1 MLRLQLF
8 GPPRIVLDGQEM
20 SIPRRRTRA
29 LLYYLALQPQ
39 PVGRDQLTTLLWP
52 DHDRVTARQ
61 QLRTTLHSLRGL
73 LPDALQALDDRLQLQ
88 AAVDARQLQE
98 LLAAPTISRDQL
110 AAVLEPLHGGLLEGF
125 ALPDSDLFED
135 WLAAERERSRLLVLR
150 GWSRLARSAEQDG
163 DYQAA
168 LTALLRAL
176 ALDPLQED
184 LQRDAMRV
192 QYRAGDRVGAIRRF
206 EQLQELLDRELG
218 VPPMRE
224 TRELYD
230 QLITDTLPVPAA
242 LRPPAAAPAAAL
254 PALADSRLPFS
265 GREREHAL
273 LTQAVAA
280 QRVALLEGVPGI
292 GKTRLA
298 EEFLRTCSGQ
308 TLTLAGRELE
318 QHTPYQAL
326 TAALHELTQ
335 HADWKATLAALG
347 LQPIWLREAARL
359 LPELYPSDD
368 ARPADEARLWEA
380 LTQLL
385 LAVAR
390 RRPLQLLVDDLHWL
404 DASTV
409 GWLGYLAR
417 RQDGEPLTI
426 VMTGRP
432 ADPRSTAAL
441 LVRTLLREQRLVRIV
456 LERLPPE
463 ATFAIAR
470 ELNPV
475 FAHPLAEWL
484 ERTAEGNPY
493 IIAELVRHARAAG
506 LVTADY
512 TPNLAR
518 LSAAGPLVPQT
529 VYSLIEARLSRLSEP
544 ARRVLDAAVAAGRDF
559 SFAVTARAAG
569 LSEDA
574 ALDALDELRAARL
587 VIPLTDGTYRFDHS
601 LTMEV
606 AYHEVGEARHRV
618 LHRRV
623 AEALEALNREHLDDV
638 AAQIAAHYSEGG
650 VPARAAVYA
659 MRAAR
664 RAAALA
670 AWHEAAD
677 QYRAALAGVSAAER
691 SEVMLLEGQARYRS
705 GDVAAASDLFAEA
718 LAAAVTP
725 RGALDARL
733 ELARS
738 YIPQGRY
745 ADVIALVEPLAQHT
759 SPAEQ
764 AAALFITGVALS
776 LRGDLQAG
784 LERLMQ
790 ADQLLDGDPTADL
803 MTQATV
809 RFELG
814 NAAAQ
819 LGDLERAIAEY
830 RRAMA
835 GADADP
841 RHSALDMRILTRNNL
856 AYHLLLLGRPDAAD
870 AVLAEAAKLAEQY
883 GVIAM
888 SVYLDSTAGEIALA
902 RGETAA
908 ARRSFERG
916 RALALRVNMPERVA
930 GITANLGL
938 VDLAAGDREA
948 ARTQLQEALEQAE
961 TLTAP
966 QLVTQIEIWLAGLL
980 PAAQAEPLLQRAEQ
994 RAVAHGR
1001 RLLLD
1006 QIHRLRAE
1014 RTAAPA

>member
-8 GPPRIVLDGQEM
+8 GSPRIVLDGQDV
-20 SIPRRRTRA
+20 SVPRRRTRA

-39 PVGRDQLTTLLWP
+39 PVARDQLTALLWP

-73 LPDALQALDDRLQLQ
+73 LPEALQAADDRLQLA

-98 LLAAPTISRDQL
+98 LLAAATPGRDRL

-192 QYRAGDRVGAIRRF
+192 QYRAGDRVAAIRRF

-230 QLITDTLPVPAA
+230 QLITDSLPAAAAAPRPLVPA
-242 LRPPAAAPAAAL
+242 AAAPAL
-254 PALADSRLPFS
+254 PALTDSRLPFS
-265 GREREHAL
+265 GRERERELLVQAL
-273 LTQAVAA
+273 AA

-298 EEFLRTCSGQ
+298 EEFLRGRTGL
-308 TLTLAGRELE
+308 TLTLVGRELE
-318 QHTPYQAL
+318 QQTPYQAL

-335 HADWKATLAALG
+335 HADWPAIAAALD

-359 LPELYPSDD
+359 LPELYPADD

-380 LTQLL
+380 LTRLV

-390 RRPLQLLVDDLHWL
+390 RRPLQLLVDDLHWV

-426 VMTGRP
+426 VMTGRQ
-432 ADPRSTAAL
+432 AEPRSAAAL
-441 LVRTLLREQRLVRIV
+441 LVRTLLREERLVRIV

-463 ATFAIAR
+463 ATLAIAR
-470 ELNPV
+470 ELNAV

-484 ERTAEGNPY
+484 ERSAEGNPY
-493 IIAELVRHARAAG
+493 IIAELIRHARAAG

-518 LSAAGPLVPQT
+518 LSSSGPLVPQT

-587 VIPLTDGTYRFDHS
+587 VMPLIDGQYRFDHS

-623 AEALEALNREHLDDV
+623 AEALEALHREHLDEV

-650 VPARAAVYA
+650 VPARAAAFA

-677 QYRAALAGVSAAER
+677 QYHAALAGVAADQR
-691 SEVMLLEGQARYRS
+691 SEVLLLEGQARHRS
-705 GDVAAASDLFAEA
+705 GDVAAASELFAAA

-725 RGALDARL
+725 RAALDARL
-733 ELARS
+733 ALARS

-745 ADVIALVEPLAQHT
+745 ADVIALVEPLAQHNG
-759 SPAEQ
+759 PAEQ
-764 AAALFITGVALS
+764 AAALFIAGVALS
-776 LRGDLQAG
+776 LRGDLEAA
-784 LERLMQ
+784 LTRLAQ
-790 ADQLLDGDPTADL
+790 ADQLLDSDAAADQL
-803 MTQATV
+803 TQATV

-819 LGDLERAIAEY
+819 LGDLERAITEY

-835 GADADP
+835 CADADP
-841 RHSALDMRILTRNNL
+841 RHTALDMRILTRNNQ
-856 AYHLLLLGRPDAAD
+856 AYHLLLLGRLDAAE
-870 AVLAEAAKLAEQY
+870 ALLAEALQLAEQH
-883 GVIAM
+883 GVMTM
-888 SVYLDSTAGEIALA
+888 SVYLASTAGEIALA
-902 RGETAA
+902 RGDLAA
-908 ARRSFERG
+908 AAQQFEHG
-916 RALALRVNMPERVA
+916 RALARRVNMPERVA
-930 GITANLGL
+930 GMTANLGL
-938 VDLAAGDREA
+938 TAQARGDHAA
-948 ARTQLQEALEQAE
+948 ARTLLQTALADAEALAV
-961 TLTAP
+961 P
-966 QLVTQIEIWLAGLL
+966 QLITQIEIWLAALL
-980 PAAQAEPLLQRAEQ
+980 PAAAAADVLDRAEQ
-994 RAVAHGR
+994 RAAAHGR

-1006 QIHRLRAE
+1006 QIARLRPTLSVA
-1014 RTAAPA
+1014 